1 MAFQKTSISPPI
13 LTIRKKESVLKDLT
27 GGVEQTF
34 SALKSDKIYFLT
46 TDSYNV
52 TSKPIDFEKL
62 DKYELTQDNYLKD
75 IAPNTFATVR
85 GETLLD
91 FLRSMYDVLTTH
103 IHNINDPYA
112 KLSYDAHDNMER
124 LYQKLEED
132 ILNKSIRIN

>member
-1 MAFQKTSISPPI
+1 M
-13 LTIRKKESVLKDLT
+13 
-27 GGVEQTF
+27 EQTF

-46 TDSYNV
+46 TDPYNAS
-52 TSKPIDFEKL
+52 SKVIDFERL

-75 IAPNTFATVR
+75 IEPNTFSTVR
-85 GETLLD
+85 GETLLE

-112 KLSYDAHDNMER
+112 KLSYDAHNNMER

>member
-1 MAFQKTSISPPI
+1 MRAIFKNIIKPFFNTICRPLDSIPNIYKAKRS
-13 LTIRKKESVLKDLT
+13 LLLYDL
-27 GGVEQTF
+27 VQ
-34 SALKSDKIYFLT
+34 
-46 TDSYNV
+46 
-52 TSKPIDFEKL
+52 KL

-75 IAPNTFATVR
+75 IEPNTFSTVR
-85 GETLLD
+85 GETLLE

-112 KLSYDAHDNMER
+112 KLSYDAHNNMEI